1 MLKLWQGCGK
11 GKQCSGASVFRA
23 ERDKRYSRIASQ
35 SCREAIDIR
44 IIPGIFLDDDRLS
57 FEPSF
62 QVGGDF
68 VVQAY
73 KAYHRLQ
80 VATQAASERLRSPTT
95 IRE

>member
-1 MLKLWQGCGK
+1 MLELWQGK
-11 GKQCSGASVFRA
+11 IMFWSQCFRA

-35 SCREAIDIR
+35 GCREAIDIR
-44 IIPGIFLDDDRLS
+44 IIPGIFFDDDRLS

-68 VVQAY
+68 VFQAY

-95 IRE
+95 MSE